1 MDNEVGDET
10 GQRDIRIAG
19 GARNPARRPRPAAK
33 RQGVPRVTQSSEAYF
48 EVAFRLLAAHGPAGV
63 TVASCCDALG
73 VTKGSFYY
81 YFTDMAE
88 FAEAFAEYWETSTA
102 AMLAAATTADDPLE
116 RLGGLISALAD
127 LSHEAEAALRAWGHS
142 NRDINLARSR
152 ADDQLEAA
160 TAAILGE
167 ILEDPATAGQRAR
180 QVLGLAVGLQHRR
193 RPIDR
198 HDYLT
203 TLAGL
208 IEVVCGVQASIDDA
222 EGPSSVRVRFRRR
235 EESKPRARSRT
246 GSRRPA
252 AGTAGRKQAP

>member
-1 MDNEVGDET
+1 MDNEVGGGT
-10 GQRDIRIAG
+10 GQGDIRIAG

-33 RQGVPRVTQSSEAYF
+33 RQGVVPRVTQSSEAYF
-48 EVAFRLLAAHGPAGV
+48 EVAFRLLAAHGPAGI

-102 AMLAAATTADDPLE
+102 AMLVAATTAEDPLE

-142 NRDINLARSR
+142 NRDIHLARSR

-160 TAAILGE
+160 LAAILGE

-198 HDYLT
+198 HDYLA

-208 IEVVCGVQASIDDA
+208 VEVVCGVQASIE
-222 EGPSSVRVRFRRR
+222 EGPSGVRARFRRR
-235 EESKPRARSRT
+235 EGSRPRARSGT

-252 AGTAGRKQAP
+252 TGGSGRKQVP